1 MIRAVPIGQ
10 NAAIHLLQIIL
21 SDLHFHNTFQFVKI
35 NMVLQPNFFHCLGT
49 EQSQRALTC
58 KNFIICSC

>member
-21 SDLHFHNTFQFVKI
+21 SDLHFHNTFQFIKYGAAAEF
-35 NMVLQPNFFHCLGT
+35 FFHCFRHRT
-49 EQSQRALTC
+49 KSTRPVNEP
-58 KNFIICSC
+58 